1 MYYSIE
7 EKNLLNEEFVA
18 FPNGPVLKSIYRDY
32 RYNGLSE
39 LPVCC
44 PVISDPKAMKVLEI
58 VNFLYAGKTT
68 KELVDETHK
77 HSTWISVKDQI
88 PNNPYINFNNSD
100 TELISYYKNL
110 FNVYKNIDF
119 EDLKREEIEG
129 NEFFYFKSNLEL
141 TDEIIAEVSNYPLQD
156 ESIFLEK
163 IEDELV
169 VS

>member
-1 MYYSIE
+1 
-7 EKNLLNEEFVA
+7 
-18 FPNGPVLKSIYRDY
+18 
-32 RYNGLSE
+32 
-39 LPVCC
+39 
-44 PVISDPKAMKVLEI
+44 
-58 VNFLYAGKTT
+58 
-68 KELVDETHK
+68 
-77 HSTWISVKDQI
+77 
-88 PNNPYINFNNSD
+88 
-100 TELISYYKNL
+100 
-110 FNVYKNIDF
+110 VYKNIDF